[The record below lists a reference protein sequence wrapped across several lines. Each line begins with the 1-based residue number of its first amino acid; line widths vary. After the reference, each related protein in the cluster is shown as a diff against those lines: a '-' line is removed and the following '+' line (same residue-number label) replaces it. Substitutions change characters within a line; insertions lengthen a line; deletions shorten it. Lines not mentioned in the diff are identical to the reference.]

1 MFSPL
6 NMVERVVS
14 DVLRLVV
21 PLKSDRSL
29 VVSLQWVECELRST

>member
-21 PLKSDRSL
+21 PLKSDRRL
-29 VVSLQWVECELRST
+29 AVGRMWVALNVE